1 MEGKQNKDPLLSLN
15 VPGAH
20 RGLGDVLGTLLVRW
34 PSNLCDVA
42 GKMLFGTR

>member
-20 RGLGDVLGTLLVRW
+20 RGLGDVLGTLLAHALAQQLV
-34 PSNLCDVA
+34 
-42 GKMLFGTR
+42 